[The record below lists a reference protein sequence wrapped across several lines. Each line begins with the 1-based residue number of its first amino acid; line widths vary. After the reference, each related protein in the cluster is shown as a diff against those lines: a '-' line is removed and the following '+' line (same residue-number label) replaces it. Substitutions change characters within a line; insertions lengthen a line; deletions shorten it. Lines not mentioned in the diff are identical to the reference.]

1 MSEKTKEEQL
11 KEKLIEFF
19 DKRLSDL
26 NTKFTSDIEKIES
39 YKFEYFDTVIKI
51 YREIQDEQ
59 KKQEEHEKQEKEKE
73 KEEKKEKPEKKSEE
87 PKHDKATKKKPATNT
102 NRERPKTPLG
112 TNKAK
117 GKGDKEKEKEKQ
129 HDTTDKHD
137 KKKLTITTVGGGNT
151 KPAKGRLNTEANK
164 RPITGKSDAKSKPQ
178 LGKKPAAN
186 SKKVD
191 PKKAKGKKDAK
202 PAKAEHKEE
211 PKEEPKEEA
220 PKVEEKKP
228 VIINPKYIIN
238 IPDELKNN
246 NNLCSV
252 YFILKKNYLD
262 KKNVLLISAS
272 NPLLYK
278 CFGNNMKFLLDE
290 KKNDIDKKAKE
301 IESFL
306 NNYGDLNTYLTKE
319 FSLSK
324 KAMSSLSML
333 KKEEIPKNDNLP
345 SEMGGVLKYLYYLL
359 DENLDEKLSTKEL
372 LDNFL
377 RNILEKIEDKTF
389 KSLLVN
395 YFQKN
400 KFLNLTQ
407 EKAEN
412 INKIVNENNSILN
425 MVVMGKNCRPFN
437 LLSFLLKE
445 VHDYINLKTSDGH
458 YYYELRQKNQQL
470 QKYQDFIYLYDNN
483 GKERNQPKE
492 EKKEE
497 KPKEENN
504 EKPEEQTKIE
514 ENKTEE
520 KPAEE
525 KVEKTEEETK
535 KEEKP
540 QEEKN
545 EEQKNEEVKPEDVKP
560 EENKIEEESVKK
572 EESTEQQS
580 EQPKQE

>member
-19 DKRLSDL
+19 DKKLSDL

-51 YREIQDEQ
+51 YREIQEDQ

-73 KEEKKEKPEKKSEE
+73 KEKEEKKEEKHEKHEKHEKKSEE

-117 GKGDKEKEKEKQ
+117 TKGDKEKEKEKQ

-137 KKKLTITTVGGGNT
+137 KKKLKITPVGGGNT

-164 RPITGKSDAKSKPQ
+164 RPITGKSDAVSKPQ

-186 SKKVD
+186 NKKVD

-202 PAKAEHKEE
+202 SAKAEPKEE
-211 PKEEPKEEA
+211 SKEEPKEEA

-290 KKNDIDKKAKE
+290 KKNDIEKKAKE
-301 IESFL
+301 IESFF

-324 KAMSSLSML
+324 KPISSLAL
-333 KKEEIPKNDNLP
+333 FKKEDTPKNDNLP
-345 SEMGGVLKYLYYLL
+345 SEIWGALKYLYYLL
-359 DENLDEKLSTKEL
+359 DENIDEKLSTKEL
-372 LDNFL
+372 LYNFL
-377 RNILEKIEDKTF
+377 KNILEKSEDKTL
-389 KSLLVN
+389 KTLLVN

-425 MVVMGKNCRPFN
+425 MVIMGKNCKPFN
-437 LLSFLLKE
+437 YLSFLFKE

-458 YYYELRQKNQQL
+458 Y
-470 QKYQDFIYLYDNN
+470 
-483 GKERNQPKE
+483 
-492 EKKEE
+492 
-497 KPKEENN
+497 
-504 EKPEEQTKIE
+504 
-514 ENKTEE
+514 
-520 KPAEE
+520 
-525 KVEKTEEETK
+525 
-535 KEEKP
+535 
-540 QEEKN
+540 
-545 EEQKNEEVKPEDVKP
+545 
-560 EENKIEEESVKK
+560 
-572 EESTEQQS
+572 
-580 EQPKQE
+580 